1 MEVDLEVRLCHVCL
15 GSILYL
21 GDVDRSREEMMVM
34 GREGGWKKHNR
45 GSVL

>member
-34 GREGGWKKHNR
+34 GDGEGGRLEKT
-45 GSVL
+45 